1 MADISV
7 KNNIHIENTTVTKAA
22 HSLDSSKPSLDS
34 SKPPV
39 SEKHPLSDKSTDV
52 LTKEYGPVVSSSKDG
67 DTVRVKHVNGEETY
81 LHKILQEELERLS
94 DRKFDMPDYEVHTAT
109 KEIQKNTWDMAEE
122 ASTITSFAGYS
133 DSELKQLYLK
143 GDISQIDYNQEMES
157 RTARK
162 ASEAEDLQNF
172 NNTTAKSFA
181 KLSQIENDA
190 NTVDL
195 IESGQVSDTI
205 PDEIRIQALQNFDI
219 L

>member
-7 KNNIHIENTTVTKAA
+7 KNNIHIESTTVTKATPSS
-22 HSLDSSKPSLDS
+22 HSSKPT
-34 SKPPV
+34 V
-39 SEKHPLSDKSTDV
+39 SEKQPTSDKSTDV

-67 DTVRVKHVNGEETY
+67 DTVRVKHDNDEESN

-94 DRKFDMPDYEVHTAT
+94 EKKFEMPDYEVHTAAN
-109 KEIQKNTWDMAEE
+109 EIQKNTWDMAEE

-162 ASEAEDLQNF
+162 ASEAEDLQSF

-190 NTVDL
+190 NTVDI

>member
-1 MADISV
+1 MDDISV
-7 KNNIHIENTTVTKAA
+7 KNNIHIENTTVTEAVPSS
-22 HSLDSSKPSLDS
+22 HSSKPA
-34 SKPPV
+34 V
-39 SEKHPLSDKSTDV
+39 SEKQPVSDKSTDV
-52 LTKEYGPVVSSSKDG
+52 LTEEYGPVVSSSKDG
-67 DTVRVKHVNGEETY
+67 DTVRVKQDNGEETN

-94 DRKFDMPDYEVHTAT
+94 EKKFEMPDYEVHTAAN
-109 KEIQKNTWDMAEE
+109 EIQKNTRDMAEE
-122 ASTITSFAGYS
+122 ARNITSFAGYS

-162 ASEAEDLQNF
+162 ASEAEDLQSF
-172 NNTTAKSFA
+172 NNNTAKSLA

-190 NTVDL
+190 NTVDI

-205 PDEIRIQALQNFDI
+205 PEEIRIQALQNFDI